1 MPLLESRE
9 VNMYLISAL
18 NDRPKQT
25 FKAVIDGYDTATITI
40 EFKPEQFGWF
50 MSIVWGTF
58 ELYNERVATSDNILR
73 QFKNIIPFGILI
85 EGVNAIDP
93 LTIDSWLTDNKFYM
107 LDQADIEEVEALYV
121 K

>member
-1 MPLLESRE
+1 
-9 VNMYLISAL
+9 MYLISAL

-25 FKAVIDGYDTATITI
+25 FKAVIDGYDTATITL

>member
-1 MPLLESRE
+1 
-9 VNMYLISAL
+9 MYLISVL

-25 FKAVIDGYDTATITI
+25 FKAVIDGYDTAAITL
-40 EFKPEQFGWF
+40 EFKPEQLGWF

-58 ELYNERVATSDNILR
+58 EMYNERLATSPNLLR

-85 EGVNAIDP
+85 EGTEGIDP
-93 LTIDSWLTDNKFYM
+93 LKIDSWLTDNKFYM
-107 LDQADIEEVEALYV
+107 IDQADIEEVETLYV

>member
-1 MPLLESRE
+1 
-9 VNMYLISAL
+9 MYLISAL